1 MNEFFSMGGF
11 GVFIWSAMGIALTL
25 MILEPISLVIKRRS
39 VIKQIKRTQRL
50 AARRSRDAGPRN
62 RNKESG
68 S

>member
-50 AARRSRDAGPRN
+50 SARRNRD
-62 RNKESG
+62 
-68 S
+68 